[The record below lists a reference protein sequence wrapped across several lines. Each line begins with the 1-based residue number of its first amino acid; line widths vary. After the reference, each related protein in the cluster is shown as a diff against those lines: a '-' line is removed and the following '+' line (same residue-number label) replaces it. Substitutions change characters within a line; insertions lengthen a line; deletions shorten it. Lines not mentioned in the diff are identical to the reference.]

1 MEYEGACFE
10 KGKEVCSEQLSLV
23 SPFPVRT
30 LSSPI
35 GLIFA
40 SSIYLCLLREEFLRR
55 RSLLQY
61 SLGRQ
66 DHQKGPHTIK
76 LG

>member
-23 SPFPVRT
+23 SPFLART
-30 LSSPI
+30 LSSPAS
-35 GLIFA
+35 LIFA
-40 SSIYLCLLREEFLRR
+40 SSVYPCLLQEEFLRR

-61 SLGRQ
+61 SLGRR